1 LAAWVALVLLVLA
14 VRQVF
19 VEWMIRGWLAKLVV
33 VVVAALPQGLSVVL
47 VVLLVW
53 MVGLLILV
61 PVVLLWF
68 LVVLEVVA
76 ARIAMFLAVLLL
88 TPML

>member
-1 LAAWVALVLLVLA
+1 
-14 VRQVF
+14 
-19 VEWMIRGWLAKLVV
+19 
-33 VVVAALPQGLSVVL
+33 
-47 VVLLVW
+47 